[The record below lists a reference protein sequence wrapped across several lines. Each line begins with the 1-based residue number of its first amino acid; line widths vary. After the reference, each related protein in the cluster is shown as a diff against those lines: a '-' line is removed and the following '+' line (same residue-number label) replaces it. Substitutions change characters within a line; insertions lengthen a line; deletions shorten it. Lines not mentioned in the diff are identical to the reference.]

1 MFQNTC
7 ITVNQGVVR
16 SSRTGAA
23 NKYHDRMCFT
33 CSIVVIFLPFWDVLA
48 VIWPF
53 PDFFLISSS
62 STTNFFISRQ
72 KEQFSFQ
79 KFSKDLTFAYRQ
91 TFWPLILAV
100 ILTARRLFVVPATIL
115 NRIREA
121 VKALSRHILALTNGL
136 RYSTI
141 TLTAS
146 LLRFRPLTR
155 NNPQPLIPPG
165 YGCRD

>member
-1 MFQNTC
+1 MSSVQVGLGQPTNTTIECVSHVLSWLFFCRFGMFWPLF
-7 ITVNQGVVR
+7 GR
-16 SSRTGAA
+16 SL
-23 NKYHDRMCFT
+23 
-33 CSIVVIFLPFWDVLA
+33 I
-48 VIWPF
+48 
-53 PDFFLISSS
+53 FFLVSSS

>member
-1 MFQNTC
+1 
-7 ITVNQGVVR
+7 
-16 SSRTGAA
+16 
-23 NKYHDRMCFT
+23 MCFT
-33 CSIVVIFLPFWDVLA
+33 YSIVVIFLPFLGVLA

-53 PDFFLISSS
+53 PDSFLICGS
-62 STTNFFISRQ
+62 STTNFFIPNQ
-72 KEQFSFQ
+72 KEQFPFQ
-79 KFSKDLTFAYRQ
+79 KFSKGLPFAYRQ

-100 ILTARRLFVVPATIL
+100 ILTTQRLFVVPATSI
-115 NRIREA
+115 NRIREP